1 VQVLRSPA
9 PAEEQLLGLQ
19 GYCHSCGSHRGVS
32 LLHWRELGACRCG
45 AEPVMSGPLWRGPL
59 QDVEVLEQ
67 LLALEGPDSALLTP
81 ASRRLL
87 QRLQADD
94 GLPAEASDLADL
106 ARQLQ
111 GGPPKLKDLVARLQQ
126 GGWRAQASGIAP
138 GQFRTNAPWPE
149 VFAAAKAG

>member
-1 VQVLRSPA
+1 
-9 PAEEQLLGLQ
+9 
-19 GYCHSCGSHRGVS
+19 
-32 LLHWRELGACRCG
+32 
-45 AEPVMSGPLWRGPL
+45 MSGPLWRGPL
-59 QDVEVLEQ
+59 QEVAVLEQ
-67 LLALEGPDSALLTP
+67 LLALEEPGSELLAP

-94 GLPAEASDLADL
+94 GLPAEASDVADL

-111 GGPPKLKDLVARLQQ
+111 GGPPKLKDLLARLQQ

-138 GQFRTNAPWPE
+138 GQFRTDAPWPE